1 MAGNPYP
8 LLSVKVAG
16 DYACFTR
23 PEMKVERVSYPV
35 MTPTAA
41 KGLLE
46 SIFWKPEFN
55 WIVRE
60 IHVLRPLRY
69 FSIIRN
75 EISTR
80 QSDRAAK
87 QWRTRGVG
95 GFYAAEHR
103 VQRHTLGLK
112 DVKYIIRADVA
123 VNESVDED
131 PAKFRDQFR
140 RRIDRGRYFAT
151 PYLGCRE
158 FAASF
163 SPVSGDE
170 QPIDL
175 TMDIGSMLWRMEYAS
190 DGSGRAVPSF
200 FDARLEH
207 GVLVVPEFNE

>member
-60 IHVLRPLRY
+60 IHVLKPLRY

-80 QSDRAAK
+80 QSDRTAK
-87 QWRTRGVG
+87 QWRTKGVG
-95 GFYAAEHR
+95 GFYAAENR

-112 DVKYIIRADVA
+112 DVKYIIWADV
-123 VNESVDED
+123 VVKKGVDED

-140 RRIDRGRYFAT
+140 RRVDRGRYFAT

-163 SPVSGDE
+163 SPVSEEE

-175 TMDIGSMLWRMEYAS
+175 TMDIGSMLWRMEYAPG
-190 DGSGRAVPSF
+190 GSGRAVPSF